1 MKLFDVEVKKLQLSN
16 ESDVREINDK
26 KEKQK
31 VEKSRKK
38 GDLIVESVPRS
49 INLTEFQKVFSVEK
63 RNTKVRKGRKHLSK
77 KPKIETRHLINVTF
91 QMEGTVDEKSIKE
104 KNEIMFYCVAEY

>member
-1 MKLFDVEVKKLQLSN
+1 MKKIKKEASSKLFDIEEVKKLQLSN
-16 ESDVREINDK
+16 ESDVREINDE

-49 INLTEFQKVFSVEK
+49 INLTEFQKC
-63 RNTKVRKGRKHLSK
+63 
-77 KPKIETRHLINVTF
+77 F
-91 QMEGTVDEKSIKE
+91 QL
-104 KNEIMFYCVAEY
+104 